1 MKYEITGSLVT
12 LFEPV
17 NGVIHYGGAIK
28 THTQLIGINWERA
41 CTSGETICQA
51 GDGQYEIDCLV
62 QAGYKILSVALYE

>member
-28 THTQLIGINWERA
+28 TPTQLIGINWEVA
-41 CTSGETICQA
+41 CLSGTNICEA
-51 GDGQYEIDCLV
+51 DYGQYLIDCLV
-62 QAGYKILSVALYE
+62 RAGYKIRSVALYE